1 MWEKVNKIIISK
13 TTVIGK
19 KTKLN
24 IYFNKEGLM
33 TKELED
39 KFIKALM
46 EVIAEKYNVIIEYKI
61 KEVKWKTSI
70 IGQAMKEGI

>member
-1 MWEKVNKIIISK
+1 
-13 TTVIGK
+13 
-19 KTKLN
+19 
-24 IYFNKEGLM
+24 M

-61 KEVKWKTSI
+61 KEVK
-70 IGQAMKEGI
+70 